1 MYERSTPMDL
11 QYSEIANGIVPRQ
24 EFEAARPTHR
34 RISHIALIGSY
45 VPRRCG
51 IATFTAD
58 IFNSLT
64 SQYPGIKVDVWA
76 MNDGSCTYDYPTE
89 VNGAIEQN
97 DPISYRLSA
106 AAISANKPDLVW
118 LQHEFGIFGG
128 PAGCHVLKL
137 LDRIAVPVAVTM
149 HSVLG
154 NPDRDQRRVTEALI
168 ERCDI
173 VMVMAEAAKQ
183 ILINTYKCDPA
194 KICVIPHGVPD
205 RPFAATAPMK
215 EQLGWKNRKVILTFG
230 LLSPGKGIE
239 TVIAAMP
246 AVVRRFPEAVYVI
259 LGATHPHCM
268 SQNGEQYRDS
278 LKALAD
284 KIGVAKHIEWND
296 GFCDT
301 NKLLDYLSAADIYAT
316 PYLNAAQVTSGTL
329 AYAVGLGKPVVSTP
343 YIHAAEL
350 LGGGHGRLINF
361 GDSKGFA
368 EAIIELLED
377 EVGLI
382 DLRKRTY
389 ALGRNMIWP
398 RFAEAVMG
406 RFEAGIRKSAT
417 PTTPIRPVPIPK
429 SLPFEAVIRQSDL
442 TGILQH
448 SRFSIPDRRHG
459 YCIDDNARA
468 LILACRC
475 NADIVQRDRWMAV
488 YASFVDHAWN
498 PNTCR
503 FRNFMDFSGQWLED
517 SGSNDSN
524 GRAIW
529 ALGVAAAS
537 APTEGVRD
545 WARNLFGD
553 VIDHLAGVDSPRAK
567 AFKIL
572 GSVAMQSSLPDHRE
586 LLSYIADWGEV
597 LMRLYRDIQRDD
609 WRWFEPVLAYDNARI
624 PEALIRSGILLR
636 REEFVQ
642 VGLESLAWLN
652 AIQTSSKGV
661 FSAIGSDS
669 FNRPFAHPLP
679 HDQQPVE
686 AAAMVDACDAAFI
699 ATGEPVWQ
707 DRTLNAYRWFLGK
720 NEHGLAVGN
729 IETGACFDAL
739 TPTGVNLNQGAESVL
754 AFQLATVAIQPH
766 VRR

>member
-1 MYERSTPMDL
+1 MDL
-11 QYSEIANGIVPRQ
+11 QYFDIAGRIHLRKYP
-24 EFEAARPTHR
+24 EAASSIRP
-34 RISHIALIGSY
+34 RISRIALIGNY
-45 VPRRCG
+45 LPRRCG

-58 IFNSLT
+58 IFNSLR
-64 SQYPGIKVDVWA
+64 SQYPGVKVDVWA
-76 MNDGSCTYDYPTE
+76 MNDCSCSYDYPAA
-89 VNGAIEQN
+89 VRGSIEQN
-97 DPISYRLSA
+97 DPISYRLAA
-106 AAISANKPDLVW
+106 AAISADKPDIVW

-128 PAGCHVLKL
+128 PAGCHILKL

-183 ILINTYKCDPA
+183 ILIDTYKCDPA
-194 KICVIPHGVPD
+194 KICVIPHGIPD
-205 RPFAATAPMK
+205 RPFTATAPMK
-215 EQLGWKNRKVILTFG
+215 ERFGWKKRKVIMTFG
-230 LLSPGKGIE
+230 LLSPGKGSE
-239 TVIAAMP
+239 TVISALP
-246 AVVRRFPEAVYVI
+246 ALVSRFPEALYVV
-259 LGATHPHCM
+259 LGATHPHCI
-268 SQNGEQYRDS
+268 SHNGEAYRDS

-284 KIGVAKHIEWND
+284 ELGVSKNVEWID

-301 NKLLDYLSAADIYAT
+301 GQLLDYLSAADIYAT
-316 PYLNAAQVTSGTL
+316 PYLNPAQVTSGTL

-343 YIHAAEL
+343 YVHAIEL
-350 LGGGHGRLINF
+350 LAGGHGHLLDF
-361 GDSKGFA
+361 GDSRGFA
-368 EAIIELLED
+368 NAIIELLED
-377 EVGLI
+377 EVGLM

-398 RFAEAVMG
+398 RFAEAAMV
-406 RFEAGIRKSAT
+406 RFQEGIPPSVAS
-417 PTTPIRPVPIPK
+417 TTPIRPVPIPEI
-429 SLPFEAVIRQSDL
+429 LPFEAVIRQSDL

-448 SRFSIPDRRHG
+448 SRLSVPDRRHG

-498 PNTCR
+498 PSACR

-553 VIDHLAGVDSPRAK
+553 AIDHLAGVDSPRAK

-642 VGLESLAWLN
+642 VGLESRAGLN
-652 AIQTSSKGV
+652 EIQTSSKGV

-739 TPTGVNLNQGAESVL
+739 TPIGVNLNQGAESML
-754 AFQLATVAIQPH
+754 AFHLATVAIQPH